1 MRLDKFL
8 QVSRIIKRRPVANE
22 VCNRGKVLVN
32 RQPAKASKIISPGD
46 VIAIDFGE
54 RENRGIVTYEVLKV
68 PTGDMPKSK
77 ATTLYQV
84 CE

>member
-22 VCNRGKVLVN
+22 VCNRGKVQVN
-32 RQPAKASKIISPGD
+32 RQPAKASKIISTGD
-46 VIAIDFGE
+46 VISIDFGE
-54 RENRGIVTYEVLKV
+54 RENRGIVTYEVLEV
-68 PTGDMPKSK
+68 PTGNMPKSK
-77 ATTLYQV
+77 VTTLYQV

>member
-8 QVSRIIKRRPVANE
+8 QVSRIIKRRPVSNE

-68 PTGDMPKSK
+68 PTGNMPKSK

>member
-22 VCNRGKVLVN
+22 VCNRGKVQVN
-32 RQPAKASKIISPGD
+32 RQQAKASKIISTGD
-46 VIAIDFGE
+46 VITIDFGD
-54 RENRGIVTYEVLKV
+54 RENRGIMTYEVLEV
-68 PTGDMPKSK
+68 PTGNMPKSK

>member
-22 VCNRGKVLVN
+22 VCNRGKVQVN
-32 RQPAKASKIISPGD
+32 RQQAKASKIISTGD
-46 VIAIDFGE
+46 VISIDFGE
-54 RENRGIVTYEVLKV
+54 RENRGIMTYKVLEV
-68 PTGDMPKSK
+68 PTGNMPRSK
-77 ATTLYQV
+77 VTTLYQV

>member
-8 QVSRIIKRRPVANE
+8 QVSRIIKRRPVANV

-32 RQPAKASKIISPGD
+32 RQPAKASKIISTGD

-54 RENRGIVTYEVLKV
+54 RNNRGIVTFEVLEV
-68 PTGDMPKSK
+68 PAGNMPKSK